1 MNSKIENKISMWMV
15 LRLFL
20 QGKAAITVS
29 LPGFAALFTLF
40 GTTLDE
46 VLGIMNSLGIIIS
59 GFAEEKRTLKTQIST
74 KTAEVAGMI
83 RAYAV
88 MANDGIL
95 VKQMT
100 IAKTTL
106 MKMADTVLLAK
117 AQEIYNRAVEMQED
131 LATYGVSTGLLEGFL
146 TLIGTYNAVMP
157 QPRAEIVDRRHMN
170 EELMNKVNTE
180 EGIVKKI
187 DALVEIK
194 RYSEPQFY
202 SDYWASRKIIELGSR
217 TRALQM
223 WVTDDESGVAVVK
236 AKVTITPNAKS
247 GIDMT
252 KTVKR
257 TGSKGGVLMNSMPAG
272 EYQYEVSFG
281 GYVSEQGSFFVNE
294 GVMTEVSVKMKQVAV
309 PV

>member
-1 MNSKIENKISMWMV
+1 MNSRVENKISMWMV

-20 QGKAAITVS
+20 QGKASITVS

-40 GTTLDE
+40 GATLDE

-117 AQEIYNRAVEMQED
+117 AQEIYKKASELQED
-131 LATYGVSTGLLEGFL
+131 LATYGVSEAVLDGYLS
-146 TLIGTYNAVMP
+146 LIGAYIAVMP
-157 QPRAEIVDRRHMN
+157 QPRAEIVDHRHMN
-170 EELMNKVNTE
+170 EVLMGKVNDE

-194 RYSEPQFY
+194 RYTDPQFY

-223 WVTDDESGVAVVK
+223 WVTDDETGEAVAK
-236 AKVTITPNAKS
+236 ATVTITSSAKA
-247 GIDMT
+247 GTDLT

-257 TGSKGGVLMNSMPAG
+257 TGTKSGVLMNNMAAG
-272 EYQYEVSFG
+272 EYRYEVSFG
-281 GYVSEQGSFFVNE
+281 GYVAEQGTFFVNE
-294 GVMTEVSVKMKQVAV
+294 GVMTEVNVKMKQVAV
-309 PV
+309 PA